1 MKAISS
7 LKTLGDKM
15 DYIDTY
21 FEPGSWLCTRCG
33 MPRPASESKCQAMT
47 KAGYVDVD
55 GRALW
60 TQCTGSQVSSWGG
73 LFRAADSR
81 PECPRTLLEYTRAG
95 EKGRLSGGSRYAREV
110 AKIELLEGE
119 REGQVEPERMALVT
133 SVFGRQGQ
141 DYNRP
146 TAATR
151 SRGPAHGGG
160 RRRGRLP
167 LAVLELLVSRPWR
180 NGSTP

>member
-21 FEPGSWLCTRCG
+21 FEPGTWLCTRCG

-110 AKIELLEGE
+110 AKIELREGE
-119 REGQVEPERMALVT
+119 REGQVEPDRMALV
-133 SVFGRQGQ
+133 S
-141 DYNRP
+141 
-146 TAATR
+146 
-151 SRGPAHGGG
+151 S
-160 RRRGRLP
+160 
-167 LAVLELLVSRPWR
+167 VLEGKAKITIDRQRQREAADLRAEVSVAEGAYRWPCW
-180 NGSTP
+180 NCWS